1 MQLIPLYE
9 KVVILMKDKQEI
21 KSVGG
26 IVLQKDMSQ
35 MNTTTMI
42 GTVVATGEGRLLQD
56 GSIKPL
62 TVKVGDE
69 VLFTKMTGESYND
82 GEYDYT
88 ILSESNILAILNKEG
103 NE

>member
-21 KSVGG
+21 KSAGG

>member
-21 KSVGG
+21 KSTAG

-42 GTVVATGEGRLLQD
+42 GEVVAVGEGRLLANGD
-56 GSIKPL
+56 IRPL
-62 TVKVGDE
+62 TVEVGDE

-82 GEYDYT
+82 GEHDYT
-88 ILSESNILAILNKEG
+88 ILSESNILAITKRKE
-103 NE
+103 N